1 MFHLFGHGVPCSHVF
16 STHNNIPLELVG
28 FLLEIGNAD
37 VRLFQ
42 YRLESVDQL
51 LGVPFRVFQLAIWD
65 REGCRARKQLTMRE
79 VSTLLLFTNCCGV
92 RVEDSDRHVQHHIIA
107 TEFVLKMQ

>member
-16 STHNNIPLELVG
+16 STHNNVPLELVG

-37 VRLFQ
+37 VCLFQ

-65 REGCRARKQLTMRE
+65 REGWRARKQLTK
-79 VSTLLLFTNCCGV
+79 CCGF
-92 RVEDSDRHVQHHIIA
+92 RVEDSESTLTAPCISLQRSSC
-107 TEFVLKMQ
+107 